1 MEQPATTPLRI
12 GDWGVN
18 PASGEISR
26 NGETTRLDARAM
38 RLLIML
44 AQHRGDVV
52 SIDDLLDQVWSGVT
66 VSQDSVYQAVT
77 SLRRALGDD
86 PRQPAYIATVPRLG
100 YRMVARVSPLANEA
114 DETDET
120 RESPNGSTAHPDRLS
135 PPPPALPSAIPVASS
150 PASRRFSRFGGIAL
164 AALLLAVAA
173 FLLIDYLAPGGHRSA
188 SPVSAAQ
195 PQNSVAVLPFLDL
208 TEGMKNEEFADGI
221 TEELIDKLSKIPGLR
236 VPSATSSFY
245 FKGKQVPVAEIAK
258 SLAVAYVLD
267 GSLRKSGT
275 WVRVDVRL
283 VRGENGYVL
292 WSETYDQP
300 MSNILGIQDSIATAV
315 AKALKTSIA
324 GQPAP

>member
-1 MEQPATTPLRI
+1 MDRHSSTTLRI
-12 GDWGVN
+12 GDWCVN

-26 NGETTRLDARAM
+26 NGETTRLDARSI
-38 RLLIML
+38 RLLVML
-44 AQHRGDVV
+44 AERAGEVV

-86 PRQPAYIATVPRLG
+86 PRQPVYIATVPRLG
-100 YRMVARVSPLANEA
+100 YRLVARVSPST
-114 DETDET
+114 DQTDET
-120 RESPNGSTAHPDRLS
+120 GESPNGSTAHPVPVL
-135 PPPPALPSAIPVASS
+135 PPPPAQPSATPVASS
-150 PASRRFSRFGGIAL
+150 PASRRLGRFGGIAL

-173 FLLIDYLAPGGHRSA
+173 FLLIDALTAGGRRSA
-188 SPVSAAQ
+188 APVSAAQ

-221 TEELIDKLSKIPGLR
+221 TEELIDKLSKIPNLR

-245 FKGKQVPVAEIAK
+245 FKGKQVPVAEIAQ

-283 VRGENGYVL
+283 MRGENGYVL
-292 WSETYDQP
+292 WSQTYDQP
-300 MSNILGIQDSIATAV
+300 MSSILEIQDNIAAAV

-324 GQPAP
+324 GQPTP